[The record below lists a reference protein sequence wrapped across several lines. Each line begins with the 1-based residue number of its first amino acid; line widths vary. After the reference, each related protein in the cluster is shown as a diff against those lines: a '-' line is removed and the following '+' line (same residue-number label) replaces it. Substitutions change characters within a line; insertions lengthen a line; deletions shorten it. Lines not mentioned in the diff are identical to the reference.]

1 VSEPIGRTGP
11 PTAPANPLYFD
22 LQADF
27 GITKHMGGRK
37 ATEELIELCHLQPG
51 QSVLE
56 VGCGIGTTTCYLA
69 REGHYLVT
77 AVDISERMIER
88 SRARARR
95 RGVAARIEFK
105 VADAQQL
112 PFEAATFDAVIDESV
127 TAFAQDKQRAASE
140 YARVA
145 KPGGYVGLN
154 EVTWIKTP
162 PPELV
167 RYAALIMAGADFL
180 TATGWEALL
189 AGSTL
194 GEPAVRQHRFDAPS
208 QFVEELRQ
216 LDLREQL
223 RAWYR
228 FLTQSVTNPAYREFT
243 RQVMSAPGQIFRF
256 MSHVGYGI
264 YVGKKLA

>member
-1 VSEPIGRTGP
+1 MGNTSRSTP
-11 PTAPANPLYFD
+11 PANPLYFD

-37 ATEELIELCHLQPG
+37 ATDELIELCHLQEG

-56 VGCGIGTTTCYLA
+56 VGCGIGSTTCYLA
-69 REGHYLVT
+69 SECNLLVT
-77 AVDISERMIER
+77 AVDISARMVERAQE
-88 SRARARR
+88 RARW
-95 RGVAARIEFK
+95 RGVTARIEFK

-127 TAFAQDKQRAASE
+127 TAFVQDKQRAVSE
-140 YARVA
+140 YARVT

-180 TATGWEALL
+180 TAAGWRTLLEAGQLREL
-189 AGSTL
+189 
-194 GEPAVRQHRFDAPS
+194 AVREHRFDARS
-208 QFVEELRQ
+208 QYKDDLRQ
-216 LDLREQL
+216 LDLRENL
-223 RAWYR
+223 TAWYR
-228 FLTQSVTNPAYREFT
+228 FVTQSVTNPAYREFT
-243 RQVMSAPGQIFRF
+243 RQVMSAPRQIFKF
-256 MSHVGYGI
+256 MSHIGYGI
-264 YVGKKLA
+264 YVGRKLA

>member
-1 VSEPIGRTGP
+1 MGNTSRSTPS
-11 PTAPANPLYFD
+11 ANPLYFD

-37 ATEELIELCHLQPG
+37 ATDELIELCHLQEG

-56 VGCGIGTTTCYLA
+56 VGCGIGSTTCYLA
-69 REGHYLVT
+69 SECNFLVT
-77 AVDISERMIER
+77 AVDISERMVER
-88 SRARARR
+88 ARERARR
-95 RGVAARIEFK
+95 RGVTARIEFK

-127 TAFAQDKQRAASE
+127 TAFVQDKQSALSE
-140 YARVA
+140 YARVT

-180 TATGWEALL
+180 TAAGWRALL
-189 AGSTL
+189 EGGQL
-194 GEPAVRQHRFDAPS
+194 GELAVREHRFDARS
-208 QFVEELRQ
+208 QYREELRQ
-216 LDLREQL
+216 LDLRENL

-228 FLTQSVTNPAYREFT
+228 FMTQSVTNPAYREFT
-243 RQVMSAPGQIFRF
+243 RQVMSAPRLIFKF
-256 MSHVGYGI
+256 MSHIGYGI

>member
-1 VSEPIGRTGP
+1 
-11 PTAPANPLYFD
+11 

-37 ATEELIELCHLQPG
+37 ATNELVELCRLGAG

-56 VGCGIGTTTCYLA
+56 VGCGIGSTTCYLA
-69 REGHYLVT
+69 GERGYLVT
-77 AVDISERMIER
+77 AVDISEKMIER
-88 SRARARR
+88 SRKRAER

-105 VADAQQL
+105 VADAQHL
-112 PFEAATFDAVIDESV
+112 PFDAATFDAVIDESV
-127 TAFAQDKQRAASE
+127 TAFAQDKGRAVSE
-140 YARVA
+140 YVRVA

-180 TATGWEALL
+180 TAAGWKALL
-189 AGSTL
+189 EGGGLAEL
-194 GEPAVRQHRFDAPS
+194 AVRQHHFDARS

-223 RAWYR
+223 KAWYR

-243 RQVMSAPGQIFRF
+243 RQVMSAPRQIFSF
-256 MSHVGYGI
+256 MSHIGYGI
-264 YVGKKLA
+264 YAGRKLA